1 MKIKTP
7 LLIIIILIVIL
18 IVLAIIFSIF
28 GLFKKEKFSIPDEI
42 LGLSG
47 TIRNIEKNALII
59 DAVILPKD
67 SAKEPINQKMKVL
80 IDDETKIYKLQFP
93 QAGALKKNDTNGIQ
107 PIVIEIKLAD
117 LKNGEKINIQT
128 KENISAN
135 IKNKTPF
142 IASIID
148 VAE

>member
-7 LLIIIILIVIL
+7 LLIIIILVVIL

-28 GLFKKEKFSIPDEI
+28 GLLKKEKFSIPDEVF
-42 LGLSG
+42 GLSG
-47 TIRNIEKNALII
+47 TIKEIKENILII
-59 DAVILPKD
+59 DAVILQKD
-67 SAKEPINQKMKVL
+67 NTQPINQKMKVL
-80 IDDETKIYKLQFP
+80 INDETKIYKLQFP
-93 QAGALKKNDTNGIQ
+93 QAGTLKENDTQGIQ

-117 LKNGEKINIQT
+117 LKNGEKVNIQT

-142 IASIID
+142 TASIID

>member
-7 LLIIIILIVIL
+7 LLIIIILVVIL

-28 GLFKKEKFSIPDEI
+28 GPLKKVKFSIPDEI
-42 LGLSG
+42 FGLSG
-47 TIRNIEKNALII
+47 IIDDIGKNVLTI

-80 IDDETKIYKLQFP
+80 INDETKIYKLQFP
-93 QAGALKKNDTNGIQ
+93 QAGTMKENDAKGIQ
-107 PIVIEIKLAD
+107 PIVIEIKFTD
-117 LKNGEKINIQT
+117 LKNGENVNIQT

-142 IASIID
+142 TASIID
-148 VAE
+148 VAD